1 MRPMMNRNAPKVKP
15 DYKKLFKS
23 LRPYYPAIIISF
35 IFIIGSVLISIFAP
49 QVLKDFTNEIANN
62 AVNKT
67 IDMDKIFT
75 YGMTLIVMYIVNAIL
90 SFSSS
95 FIMNEVTQRY
105 SRNLRKEISLKIN
118 RMKLKYFDSHPYGDT
133 LSIVTNDVDNIAQNL
148 QNGISMLFQ
157 SIFMLTGVL
166 IAMFVTSWQM
176 SCTILIS
183 IPLMVIALMIIM
195 KKAMPLFKLRQD
207 YTGRVNGIVEEN
219 YSGQNVIKL
228 FNAEKSRGEKFDETN
243 EDLHKTMFKAQF
255 YGGIMQ
261 PMMSFVSYFSY
272 SAVFLVGS
280 LLMAYN
286 KGISF
291 GTITAFTMYVNLFQ
305 NPLSQIAQ
313 AMNSLQMSGASAAR
327 VFSFLDEEELD
338 DETNK
343 PSYLTKDN
351 VKGKVEFKNVKFGY
365 NDDQII
371 IPNFSIKIEPG
382 MKVAIVGPTGAGK
395 TTIVNL
401 LMRFYEVNEGD
412 ILIDDISIKDMSR
425 TELRSLF
432 GMVLQD
438 TWMFEGTLKENILF
452 NKEDISEEEFNKVIE
467 EANLKHFVSTL
478 EEKENTFLKEDS
490 SLSAGQ
496 KQLLTIARAMVE
508 NAPLLILDEA
518 TSNVDTKTEILVQ
531 EAMDKLTKGRTS
543 FVIAHRLSTI
553 RNADIILVMKEG
565 NIIETGN
572 HDELMALNGT
582 YAGLYNSQ
590 FIEEQE

>member
-1 MRPMMNRNAPKVKP
+1 MRRRMNQMPKTKP
-15 DYKKLFKS
+15 NYGKLFKS
-23 LRPYYPAIIISF
+23 LKPYYFAIIVAF
-35 IFIIGSVLISIFAP
+35 IFISGSVLISIYAP
-49 QVLKDFTNEIANN
+49 QILKDFTNEIANN
-62 AVNKT
+62 AVSQS
-67 IDMDKIFT
+67 IDMDKIFQ
-75 YGMTLIVMYIVNAIL
+75 YGMTLIIMYIANALL
-90 SFSSS
+90 SFGSSY
-95 FIMNEVTQRY
+95 IMNEVTQRY
-105 SRNLRKEISLKIN
+105 SKSLRSQISLKIN

-148 QNGISMLFQ
+148 QNGITMLFQ
-157 SIFMLTGVL
+157 SIFMLIGVL
-166 IAMFVTSWQM
+166 IAMFITSWQM

-183 IPLMVIALMIIM
+183 IPLMLIMLVIIM
-195 KKAMPLFKLRQD
+195 KKAIPLFRLRQD
-207 YTGRVNGIVEEN
+207 YTGKVNGIVEEN
-219 YSGQNVIKL
+219 YSGQSVIKL
-228 FNAEKSRGEKFDETN
+228 FNAEKTRGDNFLETN
-243 EDLHKTMFKAQF
+243 QELHKTMFKAQF

-272 SAVFLVGS
+272 AAVFLVGG

-286 KGISF
+286 KGVSF

-305 NPLSQIAQ
+305 SPLSQIAQ
-313 AMNSLQMSGASAAR
+313 AMNSLQMCAASAAR
-327 VFSFLDEEELD
+327 VFEFLDEEELE
-338 DETNK
+338 DESNK
-343 PSYLTKDN
+343 PLYFSKES

-365 NDDQII
+365 NEDRII
-371 IPNFSIKIEPG
+371 IPNFSCKIEPG

-401 LMRFYEVNEGD
+401 LMRFYEINEGD
-412 ILIDDISIKDMSR
+412 ILIDDVSIKDMSR

-438 TWMFEGTLKENILF
+438 TWMFEGTFKENILF
-452 NKEDISEEEFNKVIE
+452 NKENVSDELLQEVIK
-467 EANLKHFVSTL
+467 EANLSHFVSTL
-478 EEKENTFLKEDS
+478 SEKENTLLKEDS

-496 KQLLTIARAMVE
+496 KQLMTIARAMIE

-518 TSNVDTKTEILVQ
+518 TSNVDTKTEISIQ

-553 RNADIILVMKEG
+553 KNADLILVMKDG
-565 NIIETGN
+565 NIIEHGN
-572 HDELMALNGT
+572 HDELMSLNGF

>member
-67 IDMDKIFT
+67 IDMDKIFS

-105 SRNLRKEISLKIN
+105 SRSLRKEISLKIN

-272 SAVFLVGS
+272 SAVFLVGG

>member
-272 SAVFLVGS
+272 SAVFLVGG

-351 VKGKVEFKNVKFGY
+351 VKGKVEFKNVRFGY
-365 NDDQII
+365 NEDQII

>member
-1 MRPMMNRNAPKVKP
+1 
-15 DYKKLFKS
+15 
-23 LRPYYPAIIISF
+23 
-35 IFIIGSVLISIFAP
+35 
-49 QVLKDFTNEIANN
+49 
-62 AVNKT
+62 
-67 IDMDKIFT
+67 
-75 YGMTLIVMYIVNAIL
+75 
-90 SFSSS
+90 
-95 FIMNEVTQRY
+95 MNEVTQRY

-272 SAVFLVGS
+272 SAVFLVGG

>member
-1 MRPMMNRNAPKVKP
+1 MRKPMNTNTPKVKP
-15 DYKKLFKS
+15 DYKKLFTS
-23 LRPYYPAIIISF
+23 LRPYYLAILISF
-35 IFIIGSVLISIFAP
+35 ICIACSVLISIFAP
-49 QVLKDFTNEIANN
+49 QVLKDFTNEIADN
-62 AVNKT
+62 AATKS
-67 IDMDKIFT
+67 IDMDKVFT
-75 YGMTLIVMYIVNAIL
+75 YGMTLIIMYVTNAIL
-90 SFSSS
+90 SFASS

-105 SRNLRKEISLKIN
+105 SRNLRTQISLKIN

-157 SIFMLTGVL
+157 SVFMLIGAL

-183 IPLMVIALMIIM
+183 IPLMIVMLMIVM

-207 YTGRVNGIVEEN
+207 YTGEVNGIVEEN

-228 FNAEKSRGEKFDETN
+228 FNAEKTRGEKFDKSN
-243 EDLHKTMFKAQF
+243 EELHKTMFKAQF

-272 SAVFLVGS
+272 AAVFLVGG

-313 AMNSLQMSGASAAR
+313 AMNSLQMSGASAVR
-327 VFSFLDEEELD
+327 VFAFLDEEELD
-338 DETNK
+338 DESNK
-343 PSYLTKDN
+343 PSYLSKDN
-351 VKGKVEFKNVKFGY
+351 IKGKVEFKNVKFGY
-365 NDDQII
+365 TDDRII
-371 IPNFSIKIEPG
+371 IPNFSIKINPG

-401 LMRFYEVNEGD
+401 LMRFYEVNDGD
-412 ILIDDISIKDMSR
+412 ILIDDVSIKDMSR

-438 TWMFEGTLKENILF
+438 TWMFEGTFKENIIF
-452 NKEDISEEEFNKVIE
+452 NKEDISNEELKEVIK
-467 EANLKHFVSTL
+467 EANLSHYISTL
-478 EEKENTFLKEDS
+478 SEKENTLLKEDS

-496 KQLLTIARAMVE
+496 KQLMTIARAMVE

-553 RNADIILVMKEG
+553 KNADIILVMKDG

-572 HDELMALNGT
+572 HNELMTLNGF
-582 YAGLYNSQ
+582 YASLYNSQ
-590 FIEEQE
+590 FVEEQE

>member
-272 SAVFLVGS
+272 SAVFLVGG

-313 AMNSLQMSGASAAR
+313 AMNSLQMSGASASR

-343 PSYLTKDN
+343 PSYLTKDS

-365 NDDQII
+365 NEDQII

-401 LMRFYEVNEGD
+401 LMRFYEVNKGD

-582 YAGLYNSQ
+582 YASLYNSQ

>member
-67 IDMDKIFT
+67 IDMDKIFS

-105 SRNLRKEISLKIN
+105 SRSLRKEISLKIN

-272 SAVFLVGS
+272 SAVFLVGG

-452 NKEDISEEEFNKVIE
+452 NKEDISKEEFNKVIE

>member
-1 MRPMMNRNAPKVKP
+1 MRPMMNKNDPKVKP

-23 LRPYYPAIIISF
+23 LRPYYLAIIISF

-75 YGMTLIVMYIVNAIL
+75 YGMTLIAMYIVNAIL

-105 SRNLRKEISLKIN
+105 SRSLRKEISLKIN

-243 EDLHKTMFKAQF
+243 EDLHQTMFKAQF

-272 SAVFLVGS
+272 SAVFLVGG

-327 VFSFLDEEELD
+327 VFTFLEEEELD
-338 DETNK
+338 DEKNK

-365 NDDQII
+365 NDERII

-553 RNADIILVMKEG
+553 KNADIILVMKDG

-572 HDELMALNGT
+572 HDQLMAINGT
-582 YAGLYNSQ
+582 YASLYNSQ

>member
-49 QVLKDFTNEIANN
+49 QVLKDFTDEIANN

-272 SAVFLVGS
+272 SAVFLVGG

-313 AMNSLQMSGASAAR
+313 AMNSLQMSGASASR

-343 PSYLTKDN
+343 PSYLTKDS
-351 VKGKVEFKNVKFGY
+351 VKGKVEFKNVRFGY
-365 NDDQII
+365 NEDQII

-401 LMRFYEVNEGD
+401 LMRFYEVNKGD

>member
-23 LRPYYPAIIISF
+23 LKPYYPAIIISF

-272 SAVFLVGS
+272 SAVFLVGG

-313 AMNSLQMSGASAAR
+313 AMNSLQMSGASASR

-343 PSYLTKDN
+343 PSYLTKDS
-351 VKGKVEFKNVKFGY
+351 VKGKVEFKNVRFGY
-365 NDDQII
+365 NEDQII

-401 LMRFYEVNEGD
+401 LMRFYEVNKGD

-582 YAGLYNSQ
+582 YASLYNSQ

>member
-67 IDMDKIFT
+67 IDMDKIFS

-105 SRNLRKEISLKIN
+105 SRSLRKEISLKIN

-157 SIFMLTGVL
+157 SIFMLIGVL

-272 SAVFLVGS
+272 SAVFLVGG

-531 EAMDKLTKGRTS
+531 EVMDKLTKGRTS

>member
-1 MRPMMNRNAPKVKP
+1 MRPMMNKNAPKVKP

-23 LRPYYPAIIISF
+23 LRPYYLAIIISF

-62 AVNKT
+62 TVNKT

-105 SRNLRKEISLKIN
+105 SRSLRKEISLKIN

-243 EDLHKTMFKAQF
+243 EDLHQTMFKAQF

-272 SAVFLVGS
+272 SAVFLVGG

-327 VFSFLDEEELD
+327 VFTFLEEEELD
-338 DETNK
+338 DEKNK
-343 PSYLTKDN
+343 HSYLTKDN

-365 NDDQII
+365 NDERII

-553 RNADIILVMKEG
+553 KNADIILVMKDG

-572 HDELMALNGT
+572 HDQLMAINGT
-582 YAGLYNSQ
+582 YASLYNSQ

>member
-1 MRPMMNRNAPKVKP
+1 MRPMMNKNAPKVKP

-23 LRPYYPAIIISF
+23 LRPYYLAIIISF

-105 SRNLRKEISLKIN
+105 SRSLRKEISLKIN

-243 EDLHKTMFKAQF
+243 EDLHQTMFKAQF

-272 SAVFLVGS
+272 SAVFLVGG

-327 VFSFLDEEELD
+327 VFTFLEEEELD
-338 DETNK
+338 DEKNK

-365 NDDQII
+365 NDERII

-553 RNADIILVMKEG
+553 KNADIILVMKDG

-572 HDELMALNGT
+572 HDQLMAINGT
-582 YAGLYNSQ
+582 YASLYNSQ

>member
-1 MRPMMNRNAPKVKP
+1 MRKPMNTNTPKVKP
-15 DYKKLFKS
+15 DYKKLFTS
-23 LRPYYPAIIISF
+23 LRPYYLAILISF
-35 IFIIGSVLISIFAP
+35 ICIACSVLISIFAP
-49 QVLKDFTNEIANN
+49 QVLKDFTNEIADN
-62 AVNKT
+62 AATKS
-67 IDMDKIFT
+67 IDMDKVFT
-75 YGMTLIVMYIVNAIL
+75 YGMTLIIMYVTNAIL
-90 SFSSS
+90 SFASS

-105 SRNLRKEISLKIN
+105 SRNLRTQISLKIN

-157 SIFMLTGVL
+157 SVFMIIGAL

-183 IPLMVIALMIIM
+183 IPLMIVMLMIVM

-207 YTGRVNGIVEEN
+207 YTGEVNGIVEEN

-228 FNAEKSRGEKFDETN
+228 FNAEKTRGEKFDKSN
-243 EDLHKTMFKAQF
+243 EELHKTMFKAQF

-272 SAVFLVGS
+272 AAVFLVGG

-313 AMNSLQMSGASAAR
+313 AMNSLQMSGASAVR
-327 VFSFLDEEELD
+327 VFAFLDEEELD
-338 DETNK
+338 DESNK
-343 PSYLTKDN
+343 PSYLSKDN
-351 VKGKVEFKNVKFGY
+351 IKGKVEFKNVKFGY
-365 NDDQII
+365 TDDRII
-371 IPNFSIKIEPG
+371 IPNFSIKINPG

-401 LMRFYEVNEGD
+401 LMRFYEVNDGD
-412 ILIDDISIKDMSR
+412 ILIDDVSIKDMSR

-438 TWMFEGTLKENILF
+438 TWMFEGTFKENIIF
-452 NKEDISEEEFNKVIE
+452 NKEDISNEELKEVIK
-467 EANLKHFVSTL
+467 EANLSHYVSTL
-478 EEKENTFLKEDS
+478 SEKENTLLKEDS

-496 KQLLTIARAMVE
+496 KQLMTIARAMVE

-553 RNADIILVMKEG
+553 KNADIILVMKDG

-572 HDELMALNGT
+572 HNELMTLNGF
-582 YAGLYNSQ
+582 YASLYNSQ
-590 FIEEQE
+590 FVEEQE

>member
-272 SAVFLVGS
+272 SAVFLVGG

-313 AMNSLQMSGASAAR
+313 AMNSLQMSGASASR

-343 PSYLTKDN
+343 LSYLTKDS
-351 VKGKVEFKNVKFGY
+351 VKGKVEFKNVRFGY
-365 NDDQII
+365 NEDQII

-401 LMRFYEVNEGD
+401 LMRFYEVNKGD

-582 YAGLYNSQ
+582 YASLYNSQ

>member
-272 SAVFLVGS
+272 SAVFLVGG

-313 AMNSLQMSGASAAR
+313 AMNSLQMSGASASR

-343 PSYLTKDN
+343 PSYLTKDS

-365 NDDQII
+365 NEDQII

-401 LMRFYEVNEGD
+401 LMRFYEVNKGD

-478 EEKENTFLKEDS
+478 EGKENTFLKEDS

-590 FIEEQE
+590 FVEEQE

>member
-23 LRPYYPAIIISF
+23 LKPYYPAIIISF

-272 SAVFLVGS
+272 SAVFLVGG

-313 AMNSLQMSGASAAR
+313 AMNSLQMSGASASR

-343 PSYLTKDN
+343 LSYLTKDS
-351 VKGKVEFKNVKFGY
+351 VKGKVEFKNVRFGY
-365 NDDQII
+365 NEDQII

-401 LMRFYEVNEGD
+401 LMRFYEVNKGD

-582 YAGLYNSQ
+582 YASLYNSQ

>member
-23 LRPYYPAIIISF
+23 LKPYYPAIIISF

-75 YGMTLIVMYIVNAIL
+75 YGMTLIVMYIINAIL

-272 SAVFLVGS
+272 SAVFLVGG

-313 AMNSLQMSGASAAR
+313 AMNSLQMSGASASR

-343 PSYLTKDN
+343 LSYLTKDS
-351 VKGKVEFKNVKFGY
+351 VKGKVEFKNVRFGY
-365 NDDQII
+365 NEDQII

-401 LMRFYEVNEGD
+401 LMRFYEVNKGD

-582 YAGLYNSQ
+582 YASLYNSQ

>member
-1 MRPMMNRNAPKVKP
+1 MRKPMNTNTPKVKP
-15 DYKKLFKS
+15 DYKKLFTS
-23 LRPYYPAIIISF
+23 LRPYYLAILISF
-35 IFIIGSVLISIFAP
+35 ICIACSVLISIFAP
-49 QVLKDFTNEIANN
+49 QVLKDFTNEIADN
-62 AVNKT
+62 AATKS
-67 IDMDKIFT
+67 IDMDKVFT
-75 YGMTLIVMYIVNAIL
+75 YGMTLIIMYVTNAIL
-90 SFSSS
+90 SFASS

-105 SRNLRKEISLKIN
+105 SRNLRTQISLKIN

-157 SIFMLTGVL
+157 SVFMLIGAL

-183 IPLMVIALMIIM
+183 IPLMIVMLMIVM

-207 YTGRVNGIVEEN
+207 YTGEVNGIVEEN

-228 FNAEKSRGEKFDETN
+228 FNAEKTRGEKFDKSN
-243 EDLHKTMFKAQF
+243 EELHKTMFKAQF

-272 SAVFLVGS
+272 AAVFLVGG

-313 AMNSLQMSGASAAR
+313 AMNSLQMSGASAVR
-327 VFSFLDEEELD
+327 VFAFLDEEELD
-338 DETNK
+338 DESNK
-343 PSYLTKDN
+343 PSYLSKDN
-351 VKGKVEFKNVKFGY
+351 IKGKVEFKNVKFGY
-365 NDDQII
+365 TDDRII
-371 IPNFSIKIEPG
+371 IPNFSIKINPG

-401 LMRFYEVNEGD
+401 LMRFYEVNDGD
-412 ILIDDISIKDMSR
+412 ILIDDVSIKDMSR

-438 TWMFEGTLKENILF
+438 TWMFEGTFKENIIF
-452 NKEDISEEEFNKVIE
+452 NKEDISNEELKEVIK
-467 EANLKHFVSTL
+467 EANLSHFVSTL
-478 EEKENTFLKEDS
+478 SEKENALLKEDS

-496 KQLLTIARAMVE
+496 KQLMTIARAMVE

-553 RNADIILVMKEG
+553 KNADIILVMKDG

-572 HDELMALNGT
+572 HNELMTLNGF
-582 YAGLYNSQ
+582 YASLYNSQ
-590 FIEEQE
+590 FVEEQE